1 MILSCGLVAR
11 SGSRG
16 GLGTRAAG
24 LITVGMLLVSL
35 LAGVARSASESS
47 PGIPT
52 SARFVTLF
60 QKTPDGCVGSFAIEF
75 KKVRGATF
83 YTFRYQMRGYG
94 LQTNANVNTDAEMVG
109 YKGPRPPAGS
119 GITVPGTFLPSTF
132 SETWLPGP
140 RRSTSIS

>member
-1 MILSCGLVAR
+1 
-11 SGSRG
+11 
-16 GLGTRAAG
+16 
-24 LITVGMLLVSL
+24 MLLVSL

-119 GITVPGTFLPSTF
+119 GIYVLAATTCTAKNPYAAMYGAPHAFAVRP
-132 SETWLPGP
+132 
-140 RRSTSIS
+140 